1 MNNEDVIQQ
10 IIDIVCNR
18 FEDMIKSMVSA
29 NLENGI
35 GSQDYSPLVEAIT
48 VDELASLLKVSKPVA
63 YELAN
68 SEGFP
73 SFRIGKNIRVDKRGL
88 SDWMSKQ
95 TAVRK
100 GTQQTWRSIQMV
112 DPIRNPGRT
121 REPRTIRA
129 PSVSV
134 PTGSGRPGL

>member
-1 MNNEDVIQQ
+1 MLLRLLYSCGLRIGET
-10 IIDIVCNR
+10 
-18 FEDMIKSMVSA
+18 IKLSTNDA

-73 SFRIGKNIRVDKRGL
+73 SFRIRKNIRVDKRGL

-100 GTQQTWRSIQMV
+100 GTQQT
-112 DPIRNPGRT
+112 
-121 REPRTIRA
+121 
-129 PSVSV
+129 
-134 PTGSGRPGL
+134 

>member
-73 SFRIGKNIRVDKRGL
+73 SFRIGKAIRIDRYGL
-88 SDWMSKQ
+88 NEWISKQ
-95 TAVRK
+95 RAGWK
-100 GTQQTWRSIQMV
+100 GNELT
-112 DPIRNPGRT
+112 
-121 REPRTIRA
+121 
-129 PSVSV
+129 
-134 PTGSGRPGL
+134 

>member
-10 IIDIVCNR
+10 ITDIVCNR

-48 VDELASLLKVSKPVA
+48 VDELASLLKISKPVA

-68 SEGFP
+68 NEGFP

-100 GTQQTWRSIQMV
+100 GTQQT
-112 DPIRNPGRT
+112 
-121 REPRTIRA
+121 
-129 PSVSV
+129 
-134 PTGSGRPGL
+134 

>member
-1 MNNEDVIQQ
+1 MNNEDAIQQ
-10 IIDIVCNR
+10 ITDIVCNR

-29 NLENGI
+29 NLENGT

-48 VDELASLLKVSKPVA
+48 VDELANLLKVSKPVA

-73 SFRIGKNIRVDKRGL
+73 SFRIGKNIRVDKRRL

-100 GTQQTWRSIQMV
+100 GTQ
-112 DPIRNPGRT
+112 
-121 REPRTIRA
+121 
-129 PSVSV
+129 
-134 PTGSGRPGL
+134 

>member
-18 FEDMIKSMVSA
+18 FEDMIKSTVSA

-48 VDELASLLKVSKPVA
+48 VDELASLLKISKPVA

-100 GTQQTWRSIQMV
+100 GTQQT
-112 DPIRNPGRT
+112 
-121 REPRTIRA
+121 
-129 PSVSV
+129 
-134 PTGSGRPGL
+134 